1 MNIIITGAARGI
13 GKAIAEKFAAEGRTL
28 FICAR
33 NKSVLENTGAQLMK
47 KFPGCT
53 VRTMQA
59 DLSEK
64 AQAKAFGDWC
74 LGFATPDILINNA
87 GGYVPGS
94 IIDEAEGS
102 LEAMMGNNLYS
113 AYYITRQVVPD
124 MIKNGS
130 GHIINICSVASL
142 EAYAG
147 GGSYSISKFAMN
159 GFSKNLRHELK
170 AHHIKVTT
178 VFPGAVF
185 TDSWGDF
192 DNSAGR
198 IMEAGDI
205 AAMVVAATKL
215 SPQAVPEEIIIRPQ
229 LGDL

>member
-13 GKAIAEKFAAEGRTL
+13 GKAIAEKFAAEGNTL

-33 NKSVLENTGAQLMK
+33 NKAVLENTGAELVK
-47 KFPGCT
+47 KFSGT
-53 VRTMQA
+53 AVHTMVA
-59 DLSEK
+59 DLSVKEE
-64 AQAKAFGDWC
+64 AKAFGDWC
-74 LGFATPDILINNA
+74 LGYGIPDILVNNA
-87 GGYVPGS
+87 GGYVPGN
-94 IIDEAEGS
+94 ILDEAEGN
-102 LEAMMGNNLYS
+102 LENMLGNNLYS
-113 AYYITRQVVPD
+113 AYYVTRQLAPQMV
-124 MIKNGS
+124 KNRS
-130 GHIINICSVASL
+130 GHIFNICSVASL
-142 EAYAG
+142 EAYEG

-159 GFSKNLRHELK
+159 GFSKNLRHEMK
-170 AHHIKVTT
+170 PHNVKVTT

-205 AAMVVAATKL
+205 ASMILAATKL
-215 SPQAVPEEIIIRPQ
+215 SPQAVPEEIILRPQ

>member
-13 GKAIAEKFAAEGRTL
+13 GKAIAEKFATEGRTL

-33 NKSVLENTGAQLMK
+33 NKSILENTGAELMK
-47 KFPGCT
+47 RFPGCM
-53 VRTMQA
+53 VYTMQA

-64 AQAKAFGDWC
+64 AEAKAFGDWC
-74 LGFATPDILINNA
+74 LGFGTPDILINNA
-87 GGYVPGS
+87 GGYVPGN

-113 AYYITRQVVPD
+113 AYHVTRQVIPH
-124 MIKNGS
+124 MIKKGS
-130 GHIINICSVASL
+130 GHVINICSVASL

-170 AHHIKVTT
+170 AHNIKVTA

-205 AAMVVAATKL
+205 ASMVFASTKL